1 MSNPKIT
8 SARLVPLGRYGV
20 EIAAAAARSWDIEL
34 TFSSGGVHRLK
45 AGFKVRSLAV
55 SGLVALLR
63 EARSKG
69 LDGRPTVLAACAP
82 ERSTLRPVAKCL
94 PAHPHL
100 AVLAGGRGR

>member
-1 MSNPKIT
+1 MPDPKIT

-34 TFSSGGVHRLK
+34 TFSSGDRHRLK

-55 SGLVALLR
+55 SNLVAILQ
-63 EARSKG
+63 EARSM
-69 LDGRPTVLAACAP
+69 GRDARQTVRAACAP
-82 ERSTLRPVAKCL
+82 ASLRPVAKCL

-100 AVLAGGRGR
+100 AVIAGGRGR